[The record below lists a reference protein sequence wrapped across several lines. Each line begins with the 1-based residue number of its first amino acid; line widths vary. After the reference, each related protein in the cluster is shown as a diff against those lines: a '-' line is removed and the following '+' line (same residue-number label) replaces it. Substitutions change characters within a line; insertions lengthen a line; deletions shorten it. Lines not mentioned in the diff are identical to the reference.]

1 MNSKSWAT
9 RLRIRGAFVRRSHV
23 YVKLQKVYDPRHGYC
38 AWSDLA
44 AGSKRKPFQYQ
55 EDAPDGGLMDFLEGE
70 YEKYEG
76 YDGFRYDIGKAME
89 QVHRC
94 EFLVQNDHKIVNVRG
109 LLNSQACPRPPRLSP
124 CPASWSA
131 RSAPTFCRIIVPN
144 VQRLPCPGPQ
154 REALRVFLGSS
165 VESLLF
171 AFESWCLKGDGLMI
185 GHLHHKFAH
194 LHVASSADR
203 A

>member
-1 MNSKSWAT
+1 MVPLKRYEWSGYQYQKPVITLDFHVPGAGALSKEDIHCDFGTDHFDLKIWNVEWPEDPGVKYHHRVRKT
-9 RLRIRGAFVRRSHV
+9 RLMRDIEPQRSFVEAEGNHV

-38 AWSDLA
+38 AWPDLA

-94 EFLVQNDHKIVNVRG
+94 EPVRG
-109 LLNSQACPRPPRLSP
+109 LP
-124 CPASWSA
+124 
-131 RSAPTFCRIIVPN
+131 
-144 VQRLPCPGPQ
+144 
-154 REALRVFLGSS
+154 
-165 VESLLF
+165 
-171 AFESWCLKGDGLMI
+171 D
-185 GHLHHKFAH
+185 
-194 LHVASSADR
+194 
-203 A
+203 